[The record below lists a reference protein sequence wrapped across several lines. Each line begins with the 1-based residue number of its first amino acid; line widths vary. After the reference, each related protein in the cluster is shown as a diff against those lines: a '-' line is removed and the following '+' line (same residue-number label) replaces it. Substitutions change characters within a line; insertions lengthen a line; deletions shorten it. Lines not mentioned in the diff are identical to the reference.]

1 MDVGVLRLP
10 MVFICTRRFCIL
22 SLYSNMSFKSIFK
35 HMIT

>member
-10 MVFICTRRFCIL
+10 MVFIRTGRFRIL

-35 HMIT
+35 HMTT